1 MKMEMKK
8 NTQKNQK
15 KNMMRER
22 TGTGMG
28 ANGGNES
35 RIALHFVWP
44 ELILIY
50 GRKFAPFAPT
60 LETPLLG
67 VFIQMFSERS
77 SRIPRPAQPPMCVC
91 ACVCP
96 WHRHL

>member
-1 MKMEMKK
+1 MLKASE
-8 NTQKNQK
+8 
-15 KNMMRER
+15 RER
-22 TGTGMG
+22 EREGGGGATGAGTGAG

-44 ELILIY
+44 GLILIY

-77 SRIPRPAQPPMCVC
+77 SRLPRPAQPPHVCVSL
-91 ACVCP
+91 A
-96 WHRHL
+96 

>member
-1 MKMEMKK
+1 MG
-8 NTQKNQK
+8 
-15 KNMMRER
+15 
-22 TGTGMG
+22 TGTGTGLGMG

-77 SRIPRPAQPPMCVC
+77 SRMPRPAQPPMCVC
-91 ACVCP
+91 ACVS
-96 WHRHL
+96 LA

>member
-1 MKMEMKK
+1 MSHENGNEKTSKK
-8 NTQKNQK
+8 LK
-15 KNMMRER
+15 KNMRER
-22 TGTGMG
+22 EGESATGTG

-44 ELILIY
+44 GLILIY

-67 VFIQMFSERS
+67 VFIQMFSGEKLS
-77 SRIPRPAQPPMCVC
+77 HATPSTAPHVCVSL
-91 ACVCP
+91 A
-96 WHRHL
+96 

>member
-1 MKMEMKK
+1 MEMKK
-8 NTQKNQK
+8 HPKKEK
-15 KNMMRER
+15 KNMMGGRER
-22 TGTGMG
+22 EGGEATGTG

-77 SRIPRPAQPPMCVC
+77 HAQHSPPCASVCVS
-91 ACVCP
+91 VCP